1 MYKDYEIKLNAI
13 LDKHG
18 VQKVE
23 LGLVDDIEKLIKSSE
38 TNRKKLDS
46 KLDNWYN
53 KIVSVNKE
61 FSSVSKL
68 YTNFDKNIKELKQQV
83 KTLEKEAK
91 GLGIP
96 VNTIP
101 AYKNA
106 NADIKRADDMI
117 AEFFEANNI
126 AKKIKAAF

>member
-1 MYKDYEIKLNAI
+1 MKNEYY
-13 LDKHG
+13 
-18 VQKVE
+18 QKFTELKKREPKRIE

-38 TNRKKLDS
+38 ANGKKLDS
-46 KLDNWYN
+46 KLDSWYN

-91 GLGIP
+91 DLGIP

>member
-13 LDKHG
+13 LNKHG
-18 VQKVE
+18 VQKIE

-91 GLGIP
+91 SLGIP

-106 NADIKRADDMI
+106 KSDIKRADDMI
-117 AEFFEANNI
+117 AEFLEANNI